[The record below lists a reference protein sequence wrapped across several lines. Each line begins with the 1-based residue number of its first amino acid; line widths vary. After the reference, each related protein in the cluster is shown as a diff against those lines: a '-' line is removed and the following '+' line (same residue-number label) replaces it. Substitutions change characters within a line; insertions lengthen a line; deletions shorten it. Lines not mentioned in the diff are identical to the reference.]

1 VQFRSLPAFGLE
13 RVDWDN
19 RRINGVSLAQAVP
32 ALGHAVTLDG
42 VTLDQIAAE
51 GNVKKR
57 GVKSRFTHPGL
68 SSDGL
73 GKHLGRIKDLRV
85 EGDKVLGDLHL
96 SELASKSP
104 DGDLAAYVM
113 GLAEEDPEAFGMSIV
128 GSGRYVYLDEDGN
141 EREEE
146 DLEEKGV
153 PEGVLPVL
161 RLDTL
166 SACDVVDEPA
176 ANRDGMFS
184 ASLWASNKMSE
195 EAFGDIDGFLERYNV
210 SPEKAQEFATK
221 YFNARGVNEM
231 AVEKQETVASNS
243 TGSYTTNTIVFD
255 EQEDSYNIEEIDDK
269 MSSVDKKLAE
279 MDAKLVAAQVEN
291 DLLRSTLSDAGKDAV
306 RLSMR
311 GRDYDELQ
319 DFIDAQAAVEAQFA
333 KTVVSGLVPQ
343 DTSGVSGMYNS
354 LDKIEMAL
362 TAMLD
367 GTRPDKG
374 VKPLDGIK
382 ELYTLLSGDWELTG
396 MFQPQNIRFANVTTA
411 TMPQLVA
418 NALNKRVSHLFQTYD
433 PWWEQL
439 VEVQDFNNLHNVRWT
454 KLGGIGELSTV
465 TEGAAYQETS
475 WSDDVETTGWTK
487 RGQYLGLTLE
497 SVDKDDTQK
506 LQLAPRALAQAAYL
520 TLGKDFSRLFTVNT
534 GTGAALTDTY
544 KWFDSSNR
552 TVSNLGTTALSLAQW
567 KVITLAM
574 MKQVELG
581 SGERLGAL
589 TRPKYL
595 VVPMD
600 LENTAIEI
608 LGSPDVAASTQINV
622 EAHGDTREAR
632 IANARSR
639 VIVNPFWTD
648 TNNYVA
654 IADPKLWPAIGMGF
668 RFGHV
673 PEIFTAA
680 DPNSGLMFSNDTMP
694 IKVRWFYSMGPISY
708 NGVYKSNV
716 T

>member
-1 VQFRSLPAFGLE
+1 
-13 RVDWDN
+13 
-19 RRINGVSLAQAVP
+19 
-32 ALGHAVTLDG
+32 
-42 VTLDQIAAE
+42 
-51 GNVKKR
+51 
-57 GVKSRFTHPGL
+57 
-68 SSDGL
+68 
-73 GKHLGRIKDLRV
+73 
-85 EGDKVLGDLHL
+85 
-96 SELASKSP
+96 
-104 DGDLAAYVM
+104 M
-113 GLAEEDPEAFGMSIV
+113 GLAEEDPSAFGMSIV
-128 GSGRYVYLDEDGN
+128 GAGRYVYVDADGT
-141 EREEE
+141 ETPEEE
-146 DLEEKGV
+146 MEEIPDGV
-153 PEGVLPVL
+153 MPVL

-184 ASLWASNKMSE
+184 ASLWASNKLSE
-195 EAFGDIDGFLERYNV
+195 EAFGDIDRLLVQYDV
-210 SPEKAQEFATK
+210 SQEKAQEFVTK
-221 YFNARGVNEM
+221 YFNARGVKEM
-231 AVEKQETVASNS
+231 AAETETSVSSNTVA
-243 TGSYTTNTIVFD
+243 FD
-255 EQEDSYNIEEIDDK
+255 TPVVVYEDQVGYSEEEVDEKISDIDE
-269 MSSVDKKLAE
+269 KL
-279 MDAKLVAAQVEN
+279 DAMNQKLVAAQVEN
-291 DLLRSTLSDAGKDAV
+291 DLLKSSLSELGQDAV
-306 RLSMR
+306 RTAMQGKPYEDLAA
-311 GRDYDELQ
+311 L
-319 DFIDAQAAVEAQFA
+319 IDSQLAVEAQFA
-333 KTVVSGLVPQ
+333 QTVISGIRPVDVQ
-343 DTSGVSGMYNS
+343 GISGMYNS
-354 LDKIEMAL
+354 LDKIEMAMDAL
-362 TAMLD
+362 LD
-367 GTRPDKG
+367 GTRPANG
-374 VKPLDGIK
+374 IKPLDGIK

-396 MFQPQNIRFANVTTA
+396 MFQPHNIQFANVTTA

-418 NALNKRVSHLFQTYD
+418 NALNKRVSHIFQTYD

-439 VEVQDFNNLHNVRWT
+439 VEIQDFNNLHNVRWT

-465 TEGAAYQETS
+465 AEGAAYQETT
-475 WSDDVETTGWTK
+475 WSDDVETTSWTK

-520 TLGKDFSRLFTVNT
+520 TIGKDFSRLFTVNS
-534 GTGAALTDTY
+534 GTGAALNDTY
-544 KWFDSSNR
+544 NWFDSSNR

-581 SGERLGAL
+581 SGERLGSL

-608 LGSPDVAASTQINV
+608 LGSPDVTAHTQINV

-632 IANARSR
+632 IAAARSR

-648 TNNYVA
+648 TNNYLA
-654 IADPKLWPAIGMGF
+654 IADPKLWPSIGMGF
-668 RFGHV
+668 RFGRV

-716 T
+716 A